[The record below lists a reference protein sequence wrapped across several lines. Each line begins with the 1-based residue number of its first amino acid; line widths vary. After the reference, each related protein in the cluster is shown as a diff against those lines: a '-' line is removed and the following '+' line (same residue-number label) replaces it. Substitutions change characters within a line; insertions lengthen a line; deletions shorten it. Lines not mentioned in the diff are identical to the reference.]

1 MDNFRPIIIALLL
14 ICCIGFADTNYVHKK
29 ITDHKILA
37 LYKNKTKILGFGLEE
52 RGNYLSVKDVLK
64 GTPAAKAG
72 ILNKDMI
79 VSLNYVEVSNVDKF
93 KKTFDDISTNE
104 KIILGVI
111 RDGESNV
118 KYVSISPRVIRA
130 TY

>member
-1 MDNFRPIIIALLL
+1 MDNFRPIIGALLL
-14 ICCIGFADTNYVHKK
+14 ICCIGFADTNYIHKK

-52 RGNYLSVKDVLK
+52 RGNYLSVKDVLG

-72 ILNKDMI
+72 ILNKDII

-93 KKTFDDISTNE
+93 KEVFDDISGNE
-104 KIILGVI
+104 KIVLGVI
-111 RDGESNV
+111 REGERSV
-118 KYVSISPRVIRA
+118 KYISITPRVIRSV
-130 TY
+130 Y